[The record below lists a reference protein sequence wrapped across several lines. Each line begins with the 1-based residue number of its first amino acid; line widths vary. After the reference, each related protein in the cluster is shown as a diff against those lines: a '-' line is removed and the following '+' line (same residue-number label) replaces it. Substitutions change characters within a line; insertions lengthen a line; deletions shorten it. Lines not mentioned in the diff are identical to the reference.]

1 MDTHLTLSW
10 PKTTGRLFVLFSLCW
25 AALTAQAQTVQ
36 CHVNYGGEDRVL
48 VSPPTAS
55 PLDTPGVEVGS
66 YFLLRLVNTL
76 SARHE
81 PAFKVYVYAAHDSGP
96 APIHAA
102 SHNPALI
109 RQGRGHGGFTG
120 VQRVYEPVRDG
131 ELTYWCERASPTRYA
146 RAQLTR
152 PATTPTAATSPSIAA
167 ATLTPTPSA
176 FARETPDDL
185 LPKANS
191 AYRDTASQPAQP
203 GVVRLLMAGDV
214 MLADGPG
221 QTIANGGDP
230 LALFDAALH
239 SGDYTLGNLELPVA
253 TVGKP
258 LESKIFSFR
267 ADPQVMRVLKGRFN
281 ALSVANNH
289 SGDYG
294 QAAFLETLKH
304 LETAGIE
311 QVGGGRN
318 LAEAHRPLWIRQN
331 GLAIAVLAYNEFK
344 PRSFEAGP
352 DWPGVAWSEDDRV
365 VADIQAA
372 RRAGADVIIPFM
384 HWGWERERQPTDR
397 QRQLARRMIDAG
409 ADAVVGGHPHVTQG
423 VDTYKGKLI
432 VYSLG
437 NFVFDSFENVP
448 GGQTGWLLRLTLDKH
463 GLLNWDTLTAQMDL
477 AGTPHPVSGA
487 WSPCGQA
494 VSKPAHAA
502 QFEPRTS
509 QVGGRSSYQRNRT
522 ISLAQCPNP

>member
-1 MDTHLTLSW
+1 MAAGALAACL
-10 PKTTGRLFVLFSLCW
+10 GL
-25 AALTAQAQTVQ
+25 AALPAQALNVQ

-48 VSPPTAS
+48 QSPPTAT
-55 PLDTPGVEVGS
+55 PLAAPSVEVGS

-76 SARHE
+76 TATQQ
-81 PAFKVYVYAAHDSGP
+81 PAFKVYVYAAHDSGA

-102 SHNPALI
+102 SHSPALV
-109 RQGRGHGGFTG
+109 RQGKGHGGFTG

-131 ELTYWCERASPTRYA
+131 ELTYWCERARPARHA
-146 RAQLTR
+146 RAHTTAPTTAQTTVPVASAL
-152 PATTPTAATSPSIAA
+152 ATTTTA
-167 ATLTPTPSA
+167 TPSA

-185 LPKANS
+185 LPKATS
-191 AYRDTASQPAQP
+191 AYRDTARQPAQP
-203 GVVRLLMAGDV
+203 GVVRLVMAGDV

-221 QTIANGGDP
+221 QTIAKGGDP

-294 QAAFLETLKH
+294 QAAFLETLQH
-304 LETAGIE
+304 LSEAGIA

-331 GLAIAVLAYNEFK
+331 GVSIAVLAYNEFK

-365 VADIQAA
+365 VADITAA
-372 RRAGADVIIPFM
+372 RRAGADVVIPFM

-397 QRQLARRMIDAG
+397 QRQLARLMIDAG
-409 ADAVVGGHPHVTQG
+409 ADLVVGGHPHVTQG
-423 VDTYKGKLI
+423 VDTYQGKLI

-477 AGTPHPVSGA
+477 AGTPHPVPGA

-494 VSKPAHAA
+494 VSKPPHAA
-502 QFEPRTS
+502 RAEPPRAT
-509 QVGGRSSYQRNRT
+509 QPGGRATYPRHRA

>member
-1 MDTHLTLSW
+1 MDTPHTAHWPARIAAGALACLGLATL
-10 PKTTGRLFVLFSLCW
+10 P
-25 AALTAQAQTVQ
+25 AQAKTVQ

-48 VSPPTAS
+48 WASPTTTPLATAS
-55 PLDTPGVEVGS
+55 VEVGS

-76 SARHE
+76 SATQQ
-81 PAFKVYVYAAHDSGP
+81 PAFKVYVYASHESGP

-102 SHNPALI
+102 SHSPRQV
-109 RQGRGHGGFTG
+109 RQGTGHGGFTG
-120 VQRVYEPVRDG
+120 VQRVYEPLRDG
-131 ELTYWCERASPTRYA
+131 ELTYWCERTSAGQRT
-146 RAQLTR
+146 RAQGAAST
-152 PATTPTAATSPSIAA
+152 AAPTAAPISAPIAPRV
-167 ATLTPTPSA
+167 T
-176 FARETPDDL
+176 RETPDDR
-185 LPKANS
+185 LPKATS

-203 GVVRLLMAGDV
+203 GVVRLVMVGDV

-239 SGDYTLGNLELPVA
+239 SGDHTLGNLELPVA

-294 QAAFLETLKH
+294 QEAFLETLQH
-304 LETAGIE
+304 LSTAGIA

-318 LAEAHRPLWIRQN
+318 LTEAHKPLWIRQN

-397 QRQLARRMIDAG
+397 QRQLARLMIDAG
-409 ADAVVGGHPHVTQG
+409 ADLVVGGHPHVTQG

-448 GGQTGWLLRLTLDKH
+448 GGQTGWLLRLTLDKN

-477 AGTPHPVSGA
+477 AGTPHPVPGA

-494 VSKPAHAA
+494 TA
-502 QFEPRTS
+502 T
-509 QVGGRSSYQRNRT
+509 RNPVAKTPNLGSVR
-522 ISLAQCPNP
+522 LARASNLARCANP